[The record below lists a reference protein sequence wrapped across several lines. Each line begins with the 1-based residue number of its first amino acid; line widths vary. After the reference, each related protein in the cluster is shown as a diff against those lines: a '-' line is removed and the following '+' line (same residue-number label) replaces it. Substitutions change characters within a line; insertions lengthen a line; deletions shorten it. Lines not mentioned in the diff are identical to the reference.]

1 MALIESFSKISTP
14 QFFIRRA
21 YKVRE
26 NERRHNILASEAA
39 ERSSKTIESSEA
51 NSGNGQSVAEGESG
65 LGRHGRSA
73 RSEAETGERSS
84 EGRSAVSEG
93 KEVAAPSLEGAKGG
107 ATEGEKPSV
116 TGDVCLRRRVRQI
129 IHAKRRLSESLHNP
143 LRVRSL
149 YFVMWW

>member
-26 NERRHNILASEAA
+26 NERRHNILARETS
-39 ERSSKTIESSEA
+39 ERSRKTIESSEA

-84 EGRSAVSEG
+84 DGRSAVNDG
-93 KEVAAPSLEGAKGG
+93 KEVAAPSSEGAKGG
-107 ATEGEKPSV
+107 VTEGEKPSAI
-116 TGDVCLRRRVRQI
+116 GNVCLRRRVRQI
-129 IHAKRRLSESLHNP
+129 IHAKRMLSESLHNP

-149 YFVMWW
+149 YFVMW